1 MVKEGKSRVW
11 YEIVSFIVTDAWT
24 QRQKQGRLA
33 VVFLCICAPPLWLIP
48 EYLWLNALKIKN
60 CLSEASFFNL
70 AESHEYYGLKAITGA
85 AFSWLRSFGRAKEWT
100 GAWGRAPFKNN
111 VFQTEVLF
119 TLLAKRYEQRSVM
132 ITSNLPFSKWEKIF
146 KDPMMTAAAV
156 DRIVHHSVILELN
169 IASYRMNTAKN
180 RKLQEVSW
188 LYTRIVSGILIV
200 ANKGKYLTFYT
211 TAATYASCVFGAILL
226 NFISLIIFW
235 RNGVMIYLHGFD
247 SCPIWTCL

>member
-119 TLLAKRYEQRSVM
+119 TLLAERYEQRSVM

-146 KDPMMTAAAV
+146 KDPMMTAGLKSPGYPIRQLGLVSTNQSIADSVSKV
-156 DRIVHHSVILELN
+156 DRFSP
-169 IASYRMNTAKN
+169 
-180 RKLQEVSW
+180 VSIQF
-188 LYTRIVSGILIV
+188 RE
-200 ANKGKYLTFYT
+200 
-211 TAATYASCVFGAILL
+211 
-226 NFISLIIFW
+226 
-235 RNGVMIYLHGFD
+235 
-247 SCPIWTCL
+247 